1 MPCESAKEVA
11 EKADVLVLG
20 VKPQMLNIRNK
31 RRNHQKNQHS
41 RAQKHCTSVIVA
53 PILEKKIPEHSWYI
67 SKPEQ
72 VRHDK
77 LFTERYIIINVHMH
91 YHILHIGAVLQ
102 QIKPQNVDHTEDCQ
116 RYDMLILLI
125 IAFHCSPLSLPGSDS
140 ILTKNSVSSIFIR
153 SIQSLY
159 DKPNLLFFYC
169 QFNSIELSRDLSV
182 CLHPAGRRRTNF
194 NPGGTILIHA
204 FKSSVL
210 SLQCKRDNDREFPS
224 RHVID
229 HAQVEQPVLIICL
242 RTKAKAAARSG
253 ESFPPQIKA
262 FLL

>member
-1 MPCESAKEVA
+1 
-11 EKADVLVLG
+11 
-20 VKPQMLNIRNK
+20 
-31 RRNHQKNQHS
+31 
-41 RAQKHCTSVIVA
+41 
-53 PILEKKIPEHSWYI
+53 
-67 SKPEQ
+67 
-72 VRHDK
+72 
-77 LFTERYIIINVHMH
+77 MH

-140 ILTKNSVSSIFIR
+140 ILTKNRVSSIFIR

-159 DKPNLLFFYC
+159 DKPKLLFFYC
-169 QFNSIELSRDLSV
+169 QFNSVELSRDLSV

-194 NPGGTILIHA
+194 NPGGAILIHA

-224 RHVID
+224 WHVID
-229 HAQVEQPVLIICL
+229 HAQVEQPVLIVCL
-242 RTKAKAAARSG
+242 RTKAKAAALVAVNHSR
-253 ESFPPQIKA
+253 PQIKA

>member
-1 MPCESAKEVA
+1 MRSEGIIYMDTGEQVGRRIRLPKLTHQNRKYIVA
-11 EKADVLVLG
+11 RHG

-41 RAQKHCTSVIVA
+41 RAQKNCTSVIVA
-53 PILEKKIPEHSWYI
+53 PILEKQIPEHSRYI

-77 LFTERYIIINVHMH
+77 IFTERYIIINVHMH
-91 YHILHIGAVLQ
+91 HHILHIGAVLQ
-102 QIKPQNVDHTEDCQ
+102 QIKPQNVDHTENCQ

-159 DKPNLLFFYC
+159 DKPKLLFFYC
-169 QFNSIELSRDLSV
+169 
-182 CLHPAGRRRTNF
+182 
-194 NPGGTILIHA
+194 
-204 FKSSVL
+204 
-210 SLQCKRDNDREFPS
+210 
-224 RHVID
+224 
-229 HAQVEQPVLIICL
+229 
-242 RTKAKAAARSG
+242 
-253 ESFPPQIKA
+253 
-262 FLL
+262 